1 MAIFKQK
8 EFSSPSTKAIF
19 RTKQAG
25 NVVKSALKLAPKK
38 SNVQVAREAIQLR
51 NNLRN
56 NLQPAAIKGRAL
68 DTAIGVVKKAETIKY
83 YPGRAVNK
91 GVRLLA
97 ENPAGVVT
105 YVATAPLPVPSLIV
119 SGAVNKA
126 ANKLP
131 PYREVTQKLGK
142 AWRNSA
148 ISRKIDGITG
158 YDLSRFAQM
167 VPM

>member
-51 NNLRN
+51 NNL
-56 NLQPAAIKGRAL
+56 QPAAIKGKAL
-68 DTAIGVVKKAETIKY
+68 DTAIGVVKKAETLMY
-83 YPGRAVNK
+83 QPGRAVNK
-91 GVRLLA
+91 GVGFLA
-97 ENPAGVVT
+97 ENPAGAVT

-126 ANKLP
+126 ANKIP
-131 PYREVTQKLGK
+131 AYGRVTRKLGN